1 MGSGKIEI
9 SEDEKK
15 SRDIMR
21 RKIIA
26 SKDIKKGEILS
37 LDNVSFKR
45 SSLGIEVGEWSRVQG
60 KKVNQEIK
68 INSGITEDKIILN

>member
-1 MGSGKIEI
+1 
-9 SEDEKK
+9 
-15 SRDIMR
+15 MR